1 MCQLQANASRTEW
14 VGKQGNALKVRLKAP
29 AVEGK
34 ANKALIAFFAKEFG
48 VRKNQVCILTGELSR
63 HKRVKIEQ
71 PKQIPEK
78 VVEFLQD
85 IKYAYNHQEQFKD

>member
-14 VGKQGNALKVRLKAP
+14 VGKQDNALKIRLQAP

-71 PKQIPEK
+71 PKKIPEK
-78 VVEFLQD
+78 VAEFLQD
-85 IKYAYNHQEQFKD
+85 TEYAHNHQEQFKN